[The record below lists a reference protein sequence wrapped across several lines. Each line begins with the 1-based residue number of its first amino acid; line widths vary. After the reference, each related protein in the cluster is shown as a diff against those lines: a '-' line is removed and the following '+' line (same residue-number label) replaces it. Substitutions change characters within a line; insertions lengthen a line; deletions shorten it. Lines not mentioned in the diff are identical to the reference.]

1 MNGETPIQPNVTL
14 DLTGLTCPKP
24 LLGAKQVMDDL
35 KPGEVLMLISDCPGT
50 KDDLFLWVKH
60 LGNEIVKVEKTEAGH
75 ERFFIRKGKRPHYT
89 ANVVLDIRGV
99 SCPGPIVE
107 ARKILGSMQTSQ
119 ILKLV
124 SSCPASR
131 DEVKIWTE
139 TTGYQLLGTQ
149 EIEPG
154 VWDFYIQKQ

>member
-89 ANVVLDIRGV
+89 TNVVLDIRGV
-99 SCPGPIVE
+99 SCPGWYANQSDTEVGQQLSRVAGRGKDLDRDHGLSI
-107 ARKILGSMQTSQ
+107 ARN
-119 ILKLV
+119 
-124 SSCPASR
+124 
-131 DEVKIWTE
+131 
-139 TTGYQLLGTQ
+139 TGN
-149 EIEPG
+149 
-154 VWDFYIQKQ
+154 

>member
-1 MNGETPIQPNVTL
+1 MNREMSTQPNVTL

-24 LLGAKQVMDDL
+24 LLGAKRVMDDL
-35 KPGEVLMLISDCPGT
+35 EPGEVLLLISDCPGT
-50 KDDLFLWVKH
+50 KDDLFSWVSH
-60 LGNEIVKVEKTEAGH
+60 IGNEIMKVEKTEAGH
-75 ERFFIRKGKRPHYT
+75 NGFFIRKGKGAHYT
-89 ANVVLDIRGV
+89 ANVVLDARGV
-99 SCPGPIVE
+99 SCPGPIIE
-107 ARKILGSMQTSQ
+107 ARKILGGMQSSQ

-139 TTGYQLLGTQ
+139 STGYQLLGTQ

-154 VWDFYIQKQ
+154 VLAFFIRKE